1 MSNRFYKP
9 RTADAVMDA
18 ADYVR
23 GARKASPVPHEERA
37 QADVMRRIS
46 ALVATAPADYA
57 DLWYTH
63 HSPNEQASETRRKRN
78 GALGV
83 RAGHPDLI
91 NYSPRTFAAPGMV
104 ARAYVGCALELKISP
119 NTPSAEQENY
129 LMHLH
134 RCGWFVEVVSAPDSQ
149 SLADATWQLLCE
161 YLGLPARAWLP
172 LMSSMQ
178 KRGRR

>member
-1 MSNRFYKP
+1 MNRFPKP
-9 RTADAVMDA
+9 RNADAVMDA

-37 QADVMRRIS
+37 QADVMQRIS

-63 HSPNEQASETRRKRN
+63 HSPNEQANEQRRKRN

-91 NYSPRTFAAPGMV
+91 NYSPRTYQG
-104 ARAYVGCALELKISP
+104 RAWVGAALELKISP
-119 NTPSAEQENY
+119 NTPSTEQENY

-134 RCGWFVEVVSAPDSQ
+134 RCGWFVEVVSAADSAT
-149 SLADATWQLLCE
+149 LADQVWALLCE
-161 YLGLPARAWLP
+161 YLGIPAGAWLP

-178 KRGRR
+178 RGRR

>member
-9 RTADAVMDA
+9 RNADAVMDA

-37 QADVMRRIS
+37 QADVMQRIS

-63 HSPNEQASETRRKRN
+63 HSPNEQANEQRRKRN

-91 NYSPRTFAAPGMV
+91 NYSPRTYQG
-104 ARAYVGCALELKISP
+104 RAWVGAALELKISP
-119 NTPSAEQENY
+119 NTPSTEQENY

-161 YLGLPARAWLP
+161 YLDIPARAWLP
-172 LMSSMQ
+172 LMSSLQ
-178 KRGRR
+178 GRRGRR

>member
-9 RTADAVMDA
+9 RNVAPVMDA

-23 GARKASPVPHEERA
+23 GVRKASPVPHEERA
-37 QADVMRRIS
+37 QADVMRRIA
-46 ALVATAPADYA
+46 ALVATNPPAYA

-83 RAGHPDLI
+83 RAGHPDLV
-91 NYSPRTFAAPGMV
+91 NYSPRTYAGRAWV
-104 ARAYVGCALELKISP
+104 AIGLELKISP
-119 NTPSAEQENY
+119 NTPSSEQENY

-161 YLGLPARAWLP
+161 YLGLPASAWLP

-178 KRGRR
+178 GKRGRR

>member
-9 RTADAVMDA
+9 RNAAPVMDA

-23 GARKASPVPHEERA
+23 GVRKASPVPHEERA
-37 QADVMRRIS
+37 QADVMRRIA
-46 ALVATAPADYA
+46 ALVATNPPAYA

-63 HSPNEQASETRRKRN
+63 HSPNEQASEQRRKRN

-91 NYSPRTFAAPGMV
+91 NYSPRTFQG
-104 ARAYVGCALELKISP
+104 RAWVGAALELKISP
-119 NTPSAEQENY
+119 NTPSVEQENY

-134 RCGWFVEVVSAPDSQ
+134 RCGWFVEVVSAADSAT
-149 SLADATWQLLCE
+149 LADQVWALLCE
-161 YLGLPARAWLP
+161 YLGIPAGAWLP

-178 KRGRR
+178 RGRR